1 MRKFIAMLLAVVM
14 VFGVAGS
21 ALARTPEE
29 IMAIRY
35 YLNDQIDILHT
46 TGKMSTDDVFSVHVD
61 LSGISKSTVSATVYK
76 TVYEEATVT
85 TYTNI
90 QPQPIEGVNGAHD
103 KLVRFWAYLDNN
115 DDENFC
121 AQWGGAPKDTVVGY
135 VYGTTKDVT
144 LAAFVT
150 GIPECLGNVRLYDYG
165 VSGGDSGS
173 SSKTPEETDTDTPDP
188 DAWAEKYITTTFALQ
203 KTTYTQTVGDTAETI
218 EIEMDVAPY
227 IKNDRTYVPVR
238 YLAYSLGVTE
248 EGITWDGEAKQ
259 VGITKDETDIALTIG
274 SNIMT
279 VNQAPVQMDVAP
291 EIKDGRTMLP
301 ARWVAEALGAEVD
314 WDENTKQAIIK
325 MPVTEE

>member
-1 MRKFIAMLLAVVM
+1 MRKNPVIAMLLACVL
-14 VFGVAGS
+14 VFGVVGGAV
-21 ALARTPEE
+21 ARTPEE

-135 VYGTTKDVT
+135 VYGTTKDIT
-144 LAAFVT
+144 LAAFVA
-150 GIPECLGNVRLYDYG
+150 GIPDCLGNIRLYDYG
-165 VSGGDSGS
+165 VSGGGGYS
-173 SSKTPEETDTDTPDP
+173 SESKTEDPE
-188 DAWAEKYITTTFALQ
+188 AWAEKYITTVF
-203 KTTYTQTVGDTAETI
+203 KPDSTTYTKTVGETT
-218 EIEMDVAPY
+218 ETLEMDVMPY
-227 IKNDRTYVPVR
+227 IKDGRTYVPVR
-238 YLAYSLGVTE
+238 YLAYSLGV
-248 EGITWDGEAKQ
+248 GEN
-259 VGITKDETDIALTIG
+259 DIAWAQESKTVTITPNDKVVILVIG
-274 SNIMT
+274 SNVMYINGEPI
-279 VNQAPVQMDVAP
+279 VMDAVP
-291 EIKDGRTMLP
+291 EIVDGRTMLP
-301 ARWVAEALGAEVD
+301 ARWVAEALGATVE
-314 WDENTKQAIIK
+314 WDESLNQAVII
-325 MPVTEE
+325 MPQS